1 LKFHPYYHKGD
12 TMKVFGPTFFAAG
25 RRNSLVA
32 VAAIVL
38 SGMLTASH
46 AAELKEINFVEAV
59 HNLGYINLYV
69 GQHAKIFEKH
79 GLKLNVSA
87 AGGDTQAFAAV
98 LGKSAQFAI
107 GDATMAQMSREQGGP
122 GLVVGTVVQRAH
134 YFGVSK
140 KSSPIKDPKQFK
152 GLTFVTSPEPNTNF
166 SVTKKIV
173 EDNGLK
179 LGTDVKILQV
189 NPGTEIAAML
199 AGQADIAVAYQPSVA
214 NAMSQGAKVVFDFA
228 SYMGP
233 FCNTGIMVLPEYAKA
248 HPDVVQALVDS
259 FEEASRLAYA
269 KPEFAKEVARKEFPD
284 LPAAVVNKAIEMQF
298 EFKIPAQSVKVDQ
311 KQWENLIAMQKYLG
325 NVKGTIPFKDMI
337 DNSYAE
343 KAAKTVKP

>member
-1 LKFHPYYHKGD
+1 MISIFDVRRRCALGLIGLLASLA
-12 TMKVFGPTFFAAG
+12 VVPTVG
-25 RRNSLVA
+25 
-32 VAAIVL
+32 
-38 SGMLTASH
+38 
-46 AAELKEINFVEAV
+46 AAELTKVNFVEAV

-69 GQHAKIFEKH
+69 GQHAKIFEKY
-79 GLKLNVSA
+79 GLELSVSA

-140 KSSPIKDPKQFK
+140 NLAPIKDPKKFK

-166 SVTKKIV
+166 SVTKKIL
-173 EDNGLK
+173 EDHGLEPRK
-179 LGTDVKILQV
+179 DTKILEV

-214 NAMSQGAKVVFDFA
+214 NAMAQGAKVVFDFA

-248 HPDVVQALVDS
+248 HPEIVQALVNA
-259 FEEASRLAYA
+259 FEEASLLAYA
-269 KPEFAKEVARKEFPD
+269 KPDFAKQVAREEFPD
-284 LPAAVVNKAIEMQF
+284 LPAAVVDKAIEMQF
-298 EFKIPAQSVKVDQ
+298 EFKIPAQSVRVDE
-311 KQWENLIAMQKYLG
+311 KQWENLITMQKYLG
-325 NVKGTIPFKDMI
+325 NVKGTIAFKDMI

-343 KAAKTVKP
+343 KAMKTVKLAGQ